1 MAISTQVC
9 NATTR
14 AVKLQ
19 VGSARYA
26 SDVATIAAG
35 GKHAIAVDFNAT
47 YREYIIGVADTPGL
61 EKIVVSS
68 DDLCDC
74 KCITIKE
81 GPNGTL
87 TVEKEPRQSDT
98 ATSADGSISQTP
110 KKAKWIPAWLSRS
123 EK

>member
-47 YREYIIGVADTPGL
+47 YREYIIG
-61 EKIVVSS
+61 SS